1 MSKIYEAL
9 ENAQQES
16 KMLEKTTVKV
26 PQTLDAATPR
36 QAAEMDLENEM
47 IVLYQ
52 NIESQ
57 LPELDRKVI
66 LFLSAR
72 EGEGTSTIVRE
83 FARIT
88 AKKLGKLVF
97 MLDAGRHGRRKCVF
111 FHISPDCGL
120 EEVSGA
126 TMKASGV
133 SSPSE
138 MDVEMSPSGPASG
151 EDPIDFYS
159 PRIADFWKSLKEK
172 YDLVLIDA
180 SPLSVSPEG
189 VEISRSV
196 DGVVLVV
203 EAENTRWQLVENLKE
218 KIADRGGNIL
228 GIVLNKRRLYIPDA
242 IYRKL

>member
-16 KMLEKTTVKV
+16 RMLEKTGIKV
-26 PQTLDAATPR
+26 PQTIDAAPPG
-36 QAAEMDLENEM
+36 QAAEMNLENEM

-52 NIESQ
+52 NIESL
-57 LPELDRKVI
+57 LPGLERKVI

-83 FARIT
+83 FARVA

-97 MLDAGRHGRRKCVF
+97 VLDSGRHGRRKYVF
-111 FHISPDCGL
+111 FHISQDCGL
-120 EEVSGA
+120 EEVERSRMEAG
-126 TMKASGV
+126 GV
-133 SSPSE
+133 PAPGE
-138 MDVEMSPSGPASG
+138 MDVEMSPPGPSLD
-151 EDPIDFYS
+151 EEHIDYYS
-159 PRIADFWKSLKEK
+159 PQIADFWQSLKDK
-172 YDLVLIDA
+172 YDLILIDA

-189 VEISRSV
+189 VEISRGV

-203 EAENTRWQLVENLKE
+203 EAENTRWQLVKNLKE
-218 KIADRGGNIL
+218 KIEARGGNIL
-228 GIVLNKRRLYIPDA
+228 GMVLNKRRFYIPDA